1 MREFSY
7 SIFHKLISSLSEKN
21 KNICT
26 FLSHLNNPRIAC
38 SILRHDVDKMP
49 QNALDFARLEHE
61 MGISASYYFRIVPQS
76 FNPRIIKE
84 IASLGHEIGY
94 HYEDM
99 DLCSGDLDKAYASF
113 QKNLAK
119 LREIAPIQTICM
131 HGSPLS
137 KYDNRD
143 LWKKYDYRELGI
155 VGEPYFDID
164 YSKVF
169 YLTDTGRKWNSMDAS
184 IRDKVA
190 SSFHIE
196 IKNTQHLIQL
206 IREGKL
212 PDQIMINTHPQRW
225 NDNLLLW
232 TRELLWQTLKNQAKK
247 IVVKLRRDVREG

>member
-1 MREFSY
+1 MRDFTLKAYTNLLKALKESSCVFHPFSAY
-7 SIFHKLISSLSEKN
+7 
-21 KNICT
+21 
-26 FLSHLNNPRIAC
+26 LNEPAYRVF
-38 SILRHDVDKMP
+38 ILRHDVDKMP

-76 FNPRIIKE
+76 FNPKIIKE

-99 DLCSGDLDKAYASF
+99 DLCKGDVDKSYASF

-119 LREIAPIQTICM
+119 LREIAPIQTVCM

-155 VGEPYFDID
+155 IGEPYFDID

-169 YLTDTGRKWNSMDAS
+169 YLTDTGRKWNSTDTS

-196 IKNTQHLIQL
+196 IRNTQHLIQL

-212 PDQIMINTHPQRW
+212 PDQVMINTHPQRW

-232 TRELLWQTLKNQAKK
+232 TRELFWQTIKNQGKK
-247 IVVKLRRDVREG
+247 IVVRWWRGGVLW

>member
-1 MREFSY
+1 MRDFTLKAYTNLLKALKESSCVFHPFSAY
-7 SIFHKLISSLSEKN
+7 
-21 KNICT
+21 
-26 FLSHLNNPRIAC
+26 LNEPAYRVF
-38 SILRHDVDKMP
+38 ILRHDVDKMP

-76 FNPRIIKE
+76 FNPKIIKE

-99 DLCSGDLDKAYASF
+99 DLCKGDVDKSYASF

-119 LREIAPIQTICM
+119 LREIAPIQTVCM

-155 VGEPYFDID
+155 IGEPYFNID

-169 YLTDTGRKWNSMDAS
+169 YLTDTGRKWNSTDTS

-196 IKNTQHLIQL
+196 IRNTQHLIQL

-212 PDQIMINTHPQRW
+212 PDQVMINTHPQRW

-232 TRELLWQTLKNQAKK
+232 TRELFCQTIKNQGKK
-247 IVVKLRRDVREG
+247 IVVRWWRGGVLW

>member
-1 MREFSY
+1 MRDFTLKAYTNLLKALKESSCVFHPFSAY
-7 SIFHKLISSLSEKN
+7 
-21 KNICT
+21 
-26 FLSHLNNPRIAC
+26 LNEPAYRVF
-38 SILRHDVDKMP
+38 ILRHDVDKMP

-76 FNPRIIKE
+76 FNPKIITE
-84 IASLGHEIGY
+84 IAFLGHEIGY

-99 DLCSGDLDKAYASF
+99 DLCKGDVDKSYASF

-119 LREIAPIQTICM
+119 LREIAPIQTVCM

-155 VGEPYFDID
+155 NGEPYFDID

-169 YLTDTGRKWNSMDAS
+169 YLTDTGRKWNSTDTS

-196 IKNTQHLIQL
+196 IRNTQHLIQL

-212 PDQIMINTHPQRW
+212 PDQVMINTHPQRW

-232 TRELLWQTLKNQAKK
+232 TRELFWQMIKNQGKK
-247 IVVKLRRDVREG
+247 IVVRWWRGGVLW

>member
-76 FNPRIIKE
+76 FNPKIIKE

-99 DLCSGDLDKAYASF
+99 DLCSGDVDKAYTSF
-113 QKNLAK
+113 QKNLTK

-247 IVVKLRRDVREG
+247 IVVKLRSDVREG